1 MASSLSSDGQV
12 QHGIHGSSMYCML
25 FYHLSQKVTE
35 VWDFFSRHRI
45 VRDAYPTASSLLVL
59 SWAESLRDPRN
70 HHPFQ
75 DDFRMKSKDHN
86 DHVTGNTWSST
97 YVLMSCKMAPHW
109 WLTSDKGVQ
118 YPLLTIK
125 ETWCTSI
132 LEWDSKRQSQDCFP
146 PMQQELVGWRVWEGT
161 FVEWQGRCPKVSSM
175 TTKRAIVGICNVWTC
190 YFQFL
195 LVTPNTLPNCIKC
208 TWKWAQARTPSIPI
222 FRNPHDFEELQHS
235 EMNNN
240 YTMYLDPPW

>member
-1 MASSLSSDGQV
+1 MEFMVDPCTACSF
-12 QHGIHGSSMYCML
+12 II
-25 FYHLSQKVTE
+25 YH
-35 VWDFFSRHRI
+35 RR
-45 VRDAYPTASSLLVL
+45 
-59 SWAESLRDPRN
+59 SLRSEIFFLDIGSLGMPIQL
-70 HHPFQ
+70 HPVYSCWVGLKVLGTLEIIIRFKM
-75 DDFRMKSKDHN
+75 DFRMKSKDHN
-86 DHVTGNTWSST
+86 DHVTGNTWWST